1 MASLGNDRESVQRP
15 QFASA
20 IKNCF
25 FLNIP
30 LNLVTKHTFKCFAE
44 LGIKCNTCVIHC
56 VYALQALKRVKWE
69 IIYPNYCDV
78 RGAAGSKEA
87 KIL

>member
-1 MASLGNDRESVQRP
+1 MASLGNDRESVRRP
-15 QFASA
+15 QFTST
-20 IKNCF
+20 IKNCI

-44 LGIKCNTCVIHC
+44 LGIKCNIF

-78 RGAAGSKEA
+78 RVAAGSKEA